1 MYSFSDPARV
11 VSELLI
17 IPNGFSIEPFT
28 MAFNNNNIFNAFLVS
43 SARAVIGSVAS
54 TFISM
59 MVAFGLSRNGLWGRR
74 VITFIFVITMYVSAG
89 LIPYYLL
96 MKELGLIGSF
106 WIYILPGTMNVFGMI
121 IMRNYITSIPDSI
134 TESAEI
140 DGANQFLVFIKIILP
155 LCVPVLAAITLFSA
169 VGHWNAYTDTLIY
182 NSNIRELWT
191 LQYVLMQLVSNMG
204 ANDMLQAILAGQTQ
218 KARITAQ
225 SMRMAVTIIAVV
237 PISLVYPFLQ
247 RYFIKGLML
256 GAVKE

>member
-1 MYSFSDPARV
+1 
-11 VSELLI
+11 
-17 IPNGFSIEPFT
+17 
-28 MAFNNNNIFNAFLVS
+28 
-43 SARAVIGSVAS
+43 
-54 TFISM
+54 M